1 MLLQPVAQLVVR
13 RDQCSLGRLTLY
25 GVSHAG
31 YVLSC
36 MTLLIFWHFACSH
49 ECTTRDVTGFRP
61 VSGEPLAQSEYMP
74 QFQAPRSWTLCPLGF
89 VAACSGSLALLLHVL
104 AVLSYSIILSSN
116 RLNWNRFKSN
126 YLGLGGA

>member
-89 VAACSGSLALLLHVL
+89 VAACSGS
-104 AVLSYSIILSSN
+104 SIILYHSIIKQIELESN
-116 RLNWNRFKSN
+116 QIELSRSGRSLTFGTR
-126 YLGLGGA
+126 